1 MASAAERHPHV
12 PAMPVLQSSVS
23 ATLWRARCPNG
34 PGGVVLALL
43 GVEGLVF
50 GGMTNLYVEI
60 VVQSCGGEALTFVR
74 CAVLL

>member
-12 PAMPVLQSSVS
+12 PAMPVLHS
-23 ATLWRARCPNG
+23 A
-34 PGGVVLALL
+34 VFALL

-50 GGMTNLYVEI
+50 GGLTNFYVEI
-60 VVQSCGGEALTFVR
+60 IVQRCGGEALTFVC